1 MTITTR
7 LFDADGHDTQID
19 LASTDLPDPGERR
32 LVWIDLDRRD
42 AEEVALLARHLD
54 LLPRLLHRLIDV
66 GTRPE
71 LVQYPDHIHLSIRTL
86 DRDSDGG
93 ELGPEPLDIV
103 AGRDWVLTV
112 HDGAVP
118 AIDRILEGIEGET
131 RLGALDAGG
140 FVGAI
145 VNSAIVGY
153 YRVIEGIEAD
163 IDALDDAALRHR
175 RGDDVLA
182 QLVAMRRR
190 ISRVRQALTPH
201 REAFAILAR
210 PDLALHEEL
219 GRPWPGV
226 LQRLEGAIDSVEQTR
241 ESLLGTYDVFMGREA
256 QRDSTVMKIFTVLS
270 AVLLPAVVLAGVM
283 GMNFNMAFFDDASN
297 FWIAIGLMVAL
308 AASVLGVVRWR
319 GWL

>member
-1 MTITTR
+1 M
-7 LFDADGHDTQID
+7 
-19 LASTDLPDPGERR
+19 
-32 LVWIDLDRRD
+32 
-42 AEEVALLARHLD
+42 
-54 LLPRLLHRLIDV
+54 
-66 GTRPE
+66 
-71 LVQYPDHIHLSIRTL
+71 
-86 DRDSDGG
+86 
-93 ELGPEPLDIV
+93 
-103 AGRDWVLTV
+103 
-112 HDGAVP
+112 
-118 AIDRILEGIEGET
+118 
-131 RLGALDAGG
+131 
-140 FVGAI
+140 GAI
-145 VNSAIVGY
+145 VDSAIVGY

-210 PDLALHEEL
+210 PDFALHEEL

-270 AVLLPAVVLAGVM
+270 AVLLRRSSSPA
-283 GMNFNMAFFDDASN
+283 
-297 FWIAIGLMVAL
+297 
-308 AASVLGVVRWR
+308 
-319 GWL
+319 

>member
-1 MTITTR
+1 MTV
-7 LFDADGHDTQID
+7 D
-19 LASTDLPDPGERR
+19 
-32 LVWIDLDRRD
+32 
-42 AEEVALLARHLD
+42 
-54 LLPRLLHRLIDV
+54 
-66 GTRPE
+66 
-71 LVQYPDHIHLSIRTL
+71 
-86 DRDSDGG
+86 
-93 ELGPEPLDIV
+93 PEPLDIV

-145 VNSAIVGY
+145 VDSAIVGY

-283 GMNFNMAFFDDASN
+283 GMNFDMAFFDDASN